1 MSNVKTKCRPS
12 QLALSSGPGDR
23 NGNTVA
29 CLGTSSLD
37 SLRSLSDGDSSS
49 APDVDMECCL
59 IDGSPSPANHHTD
72 HLRNVPLNST
82 FTTNTPINGNL
93 KLGSPPENSTC
104 TVLSPAVTVPGEG
117 DMLEPVQTSVS
128 SCVNTSLDNWNGNI
142 PLVINSLQG
151 HHGDNQSDWRRTT
164 SSGDR
169 SVAASPE
176 LASPEGE
183 ESSSSVSLRGSSENN
198 CSLGSGEMVMR
209 WNSFCLEEADTL
221 TVSLSLV
228 ELSTSSSV
236 HSSPALPA
244 DLGRGLLSMSTTT
257 LPDVCD
263 GLLENR
269 PTDTLKVK
277 DNPGPQCWGMTF
289 IQSDNQ
295 DLPPEGDGLAPSR
308 SPVDVDPCEAEGVYQ
323 ATFLCEQTP
332 SASCGG
338 ASPAPSR
345 QASSDAYFSGGSTEG
360 RTFVLPASEE
370 LDLDGRAQTST
381 PVQCAGNKPLDL
393 PSLTESPC
401 TGEQSHAG
409 SPVVQA
415 AKDQR
420 GAAPRLASPKHS
432 LVARL
437 PPSSANR
444 ISKAEIK
451 KFPKPD
457 FSRVRPKIMSRPAH
471 PLTLGS
477 PAPTKNKPGK
487 PVNQPCRKPS
497 QVNRNTPMRNTP
509 SKQATVEDGRPRAA
523 VAENAVP
530 DFLGMTFIQADDQ
543 DLSSAAGSHIGPL
556 ALSLTEEAECR
567 ASLCDSVSAAFDN
580 VPPVPSHQATSQVSS
595 ETEHVASNCGGG
607 PAPVLPGNQTCFPSP
622 TESPSTEQRAD
633 PAPALASTGKA
644 GNKEEV
650 PQWKRPV
657 SSASSPSNQA
667 PVSARRS
674 RCWSESSSTTSTPHR
689 ESSASPS
696 GSASFI
702 IPKAYVHLGQ
712 SQARPA
718 SHNRTGSAH
727 NKPPETRK
735 EAEERSS
742 KEMMKSCLVPAS
754 FKTAVGATAAVG
766 AACDRIKS
774 RLGARP
780 SLNRARGAP
789 ASAPQALPPVS
800 RQRQGRDVCSSA
812 SGGMCSP
819 RAKQSTTAGHQRSQT
834 TEGLPVGTSSANGS
848 TKPPVT
854 GSRLPQASGLTL
866 AVSSSQPST
875 AVSSSRLPYK
885 SQGVPKS
892 IPSKA
897 SVHNEHSGSTGN
909 AQVSAGA
916 AQVTVGRPA
925 SCKTTVLKAR
935 LLSHPGSNIGPAGC
949 KTTESTNRVPSRSRA
964 SPMKRSASSRLL
976 RPAAVLPVD
985 KNRQRVTPRSH
996 PQPQQQSP
1004 LPPQRDGHPDL
1015 VLAEGR
1021 AGGME
1026 SYRALCE
1033 RKNQSIQQL
1042 QGLLAAS
1049 NCKFEAIVV
1058 VLQQTL
1064 AEHDEVIKQRRD
1076 LSQELMTLQG
1086 ELVNSARSCELLE
1099 REKDEVCGAL
1109 EGVLQ
1114 TMQEQHH
1121 TELAQ
1126 LEERLRVFY
1135 QAEWDK
1141 IHLTYQEAADRCKA
1155 LMEQQMTELR
1165 ASHEAV
1171 TLELEAS
1178 HSEQIQAV
1186 KQQYE
1191 ESVKELRQA
1200 HEGELQTLDKKLKE
1214 AEATL
1219 SGQIQELTE
1228 ENMTLTRRIKA
1239 EEDQR
1244 RELAER
1250 SQDSHTLY
1258 LEQEL
1263 ESLNVVLDIKNKQL
1277 HQQDH
1282 KLMQMDKLTEK
1293 SVKLD
1298 ECLKKVQQ
1306 ENEDLKARMDRHAAL
1321 SRQLSTEQAVLQ
1333 ESLHKESKVNKRLS
1347 MENEELIWKL
1357 HNGDPSSP
1365 HKMSPTSP
1373 SHHSLGLQSPRSSA
1387 VFTSPIQSPRSSA
1400 VFTSP
1405 IQSPRSSAVFSSP
1418 PVSPR

>member
-1 MSNVKTKCRPS
+1 MSKKPGSVKTKSRPS
-12 QLALSSGPGDR
+12 SQGPLQLALSSGPGDR
-23 NGNTVA
+23 NGNSVA
-29 CLGTSSLD
+29 CLGSSSPD
-37 SLRSLSDGDSSS
+37 SLRSLSSLSDGDTSSP
-49 APDVDMECCL
+49 PDVDMECCL
-59 IDGSPSPANHHTD
+59 REGSPPPANHPTD
-72 HLRNVPLNST
+72 HPRDVSLNST
-82 FTTNTPINGNL
+82 FTTNTPINGSL
-93 KLGSPPENSTC
+93 ELGSPPENSSFDLITFPENSTY

-117 DMLEPVQTSVS
+117 DVMEPVQTSIS

-142 PLVINSLQG
+142 TLVITSLQG
-151 HHGDNQSDWRRTT
+151 DHGDNQSDWRSST

-176 LASPEGE
+176 SAPPEGE
-183 ESSSSVSLRGSSENN
+183 ESSSSVSLPGSSENN
-198 CSLGSGEMVMR
+198 CSIGSGEMVMR
-209 WNSFCLEEADTL
+209 WNSFCLQEADTL

-228 ELSTSSSV
+228 ELSTSSSA
-236 HSSPALPA
+236 HGSPALPA
-244 DLGRGLLSMSTTT
+244 DLGHGLLSVSTTT
-257 LPDVCD
+257 LPGVCD

-289 IQSDNQ
+289 IQSDDQ
-295 DLPPEGDGLAPSR
+295 DLPPERDGLAPPG
-308 SPVDVDPCEAEGVYQ
+308 SPVDADPCEAKGVHQ
-323 ATFLCEQTP
+323 GTFLCEPAP
-332 SASCGG
+332 SAACGG
-338 ASPAPSR
+338 ASPALSR
-345 QASSDAYFSGGSTEG
+345 RASSEAYFSGGSTEG
-360 RTFVLPASEE
+360 RTFMLPVSEE
-370 LDLDGRAQTST
+370 LDPDCRAQTST
-381 PVQCAGNKPLDL
+381 PVQCAGNKPLDF
-393 PSLTESPC
+393 PSLMESPC
-401 TGEQSHAG
+401 TGEQSHTG
-409 SPVVQA
+409 SPVVQTA
-415 AKDQR
+415 TDQR
-420 GAAPRLASPKHS
+420 GAAAKLASPKHS

-444 ISKAEIK
+444 ISKSEIK
-451 KFPKPD
+451 RFPKPD
-457 FSRVRPKIMSRPAH
+457 FSSVRPKIMSRPAH
-471 PLTLGS
+471 PLALGS
-477 PAPTKNKPGK
+477 PAPAKNKPGK
-487 PVNQPCRKPS
+487 PVNQPCSKPS

-509 SKQATVEDGRPRAA
+509 SKLATVEDGPPRAA
-523 VAENAVP
+523 VVENAVP
-530 DFLGMTFIQADDQ
+530 DFLGITFIQADDQ
-543 DLSSAAGSHIGPL
+543 DLSSAAGSPIGPL
-556 ALSLTEEAECR
+556 LLSLTEEAECR
-567 ASLCDSVSAAFDN
+567 ASLSA
-580 VPPVPSHQATSQVSS
+580 PPAPNSQASSRVSS
-595 ETEHVASNCGGG
+595 EAEHVASNCGGG
-607 PAPVLPGNQTCFPSP
+607 PAPVLPGNQTFCFPSP
-622 TESPSTEQRAD
+622 TESPSKEQRAD
-633 PAPALASTGKA
+633 PTPALASTGKA

-650 PQWKRPV
+650 PHRTRPGSV
-657 SSASSPSNQA
+657 SSASSPSNQDKA

-689 ESSASPS
+689 ESRASPS
-696 GSASFI
+696 SSASFI
-702 IPKAYVHLGQ
+702 IPKVYVHLGQ

-718 SHNRTGSAH
+718 SHNRTATTH
-727 NKPPETRK
+727 NKQPETKK
-735 EAEERSS
+735 EAEEGSS
-742 KEMMKSCLVPAS
+742 KVKKICLTAS
-754 FKTAVGATAAVG
+754 SKTAAGATAAGG

-774 RLGARP
+774 RLGVWP

-789 ASAPQALPPVS
+789 ASASQALPPAA
-800 RQRQGRDVCSSA
+800 RLRQGRDVCSSA
-812 SGGMCSP
+812 SGG
-819 RAKQSTTAGHQRSQT
+819 HQRSQT
-834 TEGLPVGTSSANGS
+834 EVGTSSANGS

-854 GSRLPQASGLTL
+854 GSRPH
-866 AVSSSQPST
+866 QPST

-892 IPSKA
+892 IPSKSQGVPKSIPSKSQGVPKSIPSKA

-909 AQVSAGA
+909 VQVSAGA
-916 AQVTVGRPA
+916 AQGCVGRPA
-925 SCKTTVLKAR
+925 SSKTTVLKAR

-949 KTTESTNRVPSRSRA
+949 KTTASTNQVPSGSRA
-964 SPMKRSASSRLL
+964 IPLKRTASSRLL

-985 KNRQRVTPRSH
+985 KNRPRATPRSH
-996 PQPQQQSP
+996 PQPQQRSP
-1004 LPPQRDGHPDL
+1004 VPSPPQSNRHPDL

-1021 AGGME
+1021 AAGTE

-1033 RKNQSIQQL
+1033 RKNQSLQQL

-1064 AEHDEVIKQRRD
+1064 VERDEVIKQRRD
-1076 LSQELMTLQG
+1076 LTQELMTLQG
-1086 ELVNSARSCELLE
+1086 ELVNSAHSCELLE
-1099 REKDEVCGAL
+1099 REKDEVRGAL
-1109 EGVLQ
+1109 EGELQ

-1135 QAEWDK
+1135 QAEWDQ
-1141 IHLTYQEAADRCKA
+1141 IHLTYQEEADRCKA
-1155 LMEQQMTELR
+1155 LMEQQMGELR

-1171 TLELEAS
+1171 MLEQEAS

-1186 KQQYE
+1186 KQQCE
-1191 ESVKELRQA
+1191 DSLEELRQA
-1200 HEGELQTLDKKLKE
+1200 HERELQTLDKRLKE
-1214 AEATL
+1214 AEVTL

-1228 ENMTLTRRIKA
+1228 ENTTLNHRIKT

-1250 SQDSHTLY
+1250 NQKDSHTLY

-1282 KLMQMDKLTEK
+1282 KLMQMDKLMEK

-1333 ESLHKESKVNKRLS
+1333 EYLHKESKVNKRLS

-1400 VFTSP
+1400 VF
-1405 IQSPRSSAVFSSP
+1405 SSP

>member
-23 NGNTVA
+23 NGNSVA

-72 HLRNVPLNST
+72 HLRNVPLNSA

-104 TVLSPAVTVPGEG
+104 TILSPAVTVPGEG

-151 HHGDNQSDWRRTT
+151 HHGDNQSDWRSTT

-198 CSLGSGEMVMR
+198 CSIGSGERMMR

-228 ELSTSSSV
+228 ELSTSSSA

-244 DLGRGLLSMSTTT
+244 DLGHGLLSMSTTSS
-257 LPDVCD
+257 LADVCD

-289 IQSDNQ
+289 IQSDDQ

-360 RTFVLPASEE
+360 RTFMLPASEE

-401 TGEQSHAG
+401 TGERSRAD

-437 PPSSANR
+437 PLSSANR
-444 ISKAEIK
+444 NSKAEIK

-477 PAPTKNKPGK
+477 PAPATNKPGK

-556 ALSLTEEAECR
+556 ALSLTEEAKGR

-595 ETEHVASNCGGG
+595 EAEHVASNCGEG

-622 TESPSTEQRAD
+622 TESPSTEQRVD

-650 PQWKRPV
+650 PQWKRPGSV

-667 PVSARRS
+667 PVSALRS

-727 NKPPETRK
+727 NKPPETMK

-742 KEMMKSCLVPAS
+742 KEMMKTCLVPAS
-754 FKTAVGATAAVG
+754 SKTAVGATAAVG

-800 RQRQGRDVCSSA
+800 RQRPGRDVCSSA

-834 TEGLPVGTSSANGS
+834 TEGLPVLTSSANGS

-866 AVSSSQPST
+866 AVGSSQPST

-916 AQVTVGRPA
+916 AQVSVGRPA
-925 SCKTTVLKAR
+925 SCKTTLLKAR

-964 SPMKRSASSRLL
+964 SPMKRSASSRLV

-1141 IHLTYQEAADRCKA
+1141 IHLTYQEEAERCKA

-1200 HEGELQTLDKKLKE
+1200 HERELQTLDKKLKE

-1228 ENMTLTRRIKA
+1228 ENMTLTHRIKA

-1250 SQDSHTLY
+1250 SQKDSHTLY

-1282 KLMQMDKLTEK
+1282 KLMQMDKLMEK

-1400 VFTSP
+1400 VF
-1405 IQSPRSSAVFSSP
+1405 SSP

>member
-1 MSNVKTKCRPS
+1 MSSVKTKCRPT
-12 QLALSSGPGDR
+12 QQALSSGPGDS
-23 NGNTVA
+23 NGTSVA
-29 CLGTSSLD
+29 CLGTPSLD
-37 SLRSLSDGDSSS
+37 SLRTLSDRDSSI
-49 APDVDMECCL
+49 APDMECCL
-59 IDGSPSPANHHTD
+59 IEGSPANHHTD
-72 HLRNVPLNST
+72 HLNCT
-82 FTTNTPINGNL
+82 CTANTPINGNL
-93 KLGSPPENSTC
+93 ELGSPPENNSLDLITFPENSTC
-104 TVLSPAVTVPGEG
+104 TVLSPAVAVPGEG
-117 DMLEPVQTSVS
+117 DILEPVQTSVS

-142 PLVINSLQG
+142 TLVITSLQG
-151 HHGDNQSDWRRTT
+151 HHGDNQGDWGSTT

-169 SVAASPE
+169 SVAASSE

-198 CSLGSGEMVMR
+198 CSIGSGEVAMR

-228 ELSTSSSV
+228 ELSTSSSA
-236 HSSPALPA
+236 HGSPALSA
-244 DLGRGLLSMSTTT
+244 DLGHGLLSLSTTTT

-289 IQSDNQ
+289 IQSDDQ
-295 DLPPEGDGLAPSR
+295 DLPPEGDGLAPPR
-308 SPVDVDPCEAEGVYQ
+308 SPVDVDPCEAEGVHQ
-323 ATFLCEQTP
+323 ATFLCEPTP
-332 SASCGG
+332 SAACGG

-345 QASSDAYFSGGSTEG
+345 RVSSDAYISGGSTEG
-360 RTFVLPASEE
+360 RTFMLPASEE

-401 TGEQSHAG
+401 TGEQSHIG
-409 SPVVQA
+409 SPVVQTA
-415 AKDQR
+415 IDQR
-420 GAAPRLASPKHS
+420 GAAPMLASPKHC
-432 LVARL
+432 LVASL

-477 PAPTKNKPGK
+477 PAPAKNKPGK

-509 SKQATVEDGRPRAA
+509 VKLATVEDGRPRAA

-530 DFLGMTFIQADDQ
+530 DFHGMTFIQADDQ

-556 ALSLTEEAECR
+556 ALSLTEEADCR
-567 ASLCDSVSAAFDN
+567 SSLCDSVSAAFEN
-580 VPPVPSHQATSQVSS
+580 VPPVAVSSQATSRVSS
-595 ETEHVASNCGGG
+595 EAEHVSSNCGGG
-607 PAPVLPGNQTCFPSP
+607 SAPVLPGNQTCFPSP
-622 TESPSTEQRAD
+622 TESPSAEQRAD
-633 PAPALASTGKA
+633 PAPALASPGKA

-650 PQWKRPV
+650 PQRKRPGSV

-674 RCWSESSSTTSTPHR
+674 RCWSESSSTTSIPHR
-689 ESSASPS
+689 ESRASPS

-718 SHNRTGSAH
+718 SHNPTGSAH

-742 KEMMKSCLVPAS
+742 KEIKKSCLVTAS
-754 FKTAVGATAAVG
+754 SKTASKTAMGATAAVG
-766 AACDRIKS
+766 AACDRFKS

-812 SGGMCSP
+812 SSGMCSP

-834 TEGLPVGTSSANGS
+834 NEGVPVGTSSASGS

-854 GSRLPQASGLTL
+854 GSRLPQASGHTL
-866 AVSSSQPST
+866 AVGSSQPST

-885 SQGVPKS
+885 SHGVPKS

-916 AQVTVGRPA
+916 AHVSVGRPA
-925 SCKTTVLKAR
+925 SCKTPVLKAR

-964 SPMKRSASSRLL
+964 SPMKRTASSRLL

-985 KNRQRVTPRSH
+985 KNRPRATPRSH

-1004 LPPQRDGHPDL
+1004 APLPPQRDGHPDL
-1015 VLAEGR
+1015 LLAEGR

-1026 SYRALCE
+1026 SYRAPCE
-1033 RKNQSIQQL
+1033 RKNQSLHQL

-1076 LSQELMTLQG
+1076 LSQELMTLKV

-1141 IHLTYQEAADRCKA
+1141 IHLTYQEEADRCKA

-1178 HSEQIQAV
+1178 NSEQIQVV

-1191 ESVKELRQA
+1191 ESLKEFHQA
-1200 HEGELQTLDKKLKE
+1200 HERELQTLDTKLKE

-1219 SGQIQELTE
+1219 SGQIQELIE
-1228 ENMTLTRRIKA
+1228 ENTTLNHRIKA

-1250 SQDSHTLY
+1250 SQKDSHTLY

-1263 ESLNVVLDIKNKQL
+1263 ESLKVVLDIKNKQL

-1282 KLMQMDKLTEK
+1282 KLMQMAKMTEK

-1365 HKMSPTSP
+1365 HKLSPTSP

-1400 VFTSP
+1400 VF
-1405 IQSPRSSAVFSSP
+1405 SSP